1 MLKETSSVIF
11 KHRVLAVLFAKAFFA
26 VIPSPPRMIVL
37 ILLNEGTQ
45 DSSSIDVAAAV
56 SSSSWGGKWLNSE
69 GYIGFGKVQTV

>member
-1 MLKETSSVIF
+1 MAFFNVLSSTQSVNASLAMLKETSSVIF

-26 VIPSPPRMIVL
+26 VMPSPPRMIVL

-56 SSSSWGGKWLNSE
+56 SSSS
-69 GYIGFGKVQTV
+69 